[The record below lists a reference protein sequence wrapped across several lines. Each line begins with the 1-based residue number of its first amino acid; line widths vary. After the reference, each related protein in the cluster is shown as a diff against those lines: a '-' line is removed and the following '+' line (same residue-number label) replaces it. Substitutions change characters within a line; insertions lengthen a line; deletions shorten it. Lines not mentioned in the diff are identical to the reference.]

1 MRGVGSRWLADPL
14 DPQTFRM
21 KKGADIK
28 CCTAILSSEPLT
40 PIREEWMPIA
50 PNSIVLCGR
59 TRGESRLAGRN
70 QMKIGGDRWKSV
82 RSDDRHPDVRLAMW
96 ARGRFER
103 PHGH

>member
-1 MRGVGSRWLADPL
+1 MADPT

-59 TRGESRLAGRN
+59 TRFCESRWAAEMALSLA
-70 QMKIGGDRWKSV
+70 QV
-82 RSDDRHPDVRLAMW
+82 RRSTPLCSPCDVAPW
-96 ARGRFER
+96 WV
-103 PHGH
+103 